1 MATLPKSRQ
10 TQTVFSH
17 SLSAGSTLNIDTQ
30 VSKPNVITSRH
41 RDDIVNAINQS
52 VKDKMVKDPNIVIDR
67 NPTTGEREY
76 DIDQAAFMG
85 TVEDTALG
93 ISEAYN
99 QVDALSNLCLTIDVI
114 ISSVLSPND
123 MTSTELIYANNSTLF
138 GDLAPVLT
146 QYIEDYFDNEYRIK
160 EKIEPWLR
168 KSLMMEG
175 ATPLVVI
182 PESSIDDAINS
193 NDYITQ
199 ESLKTDF
206 QANGTPI
213 NMGHLRTP
221 RYIKHGDKK
230 VSNTSNFSFE
240 SFSADADVS
249 YEGRV
254 GANIAAAAK
263 WNTHVSVTDNPNV
276 LKIPHINKKIRADRM
291 AKVYSKNTFGFES
304 LKRNKGMP
312 IDPYR
317 DRTFNSKQVVTL
329 RALADLDKETVGH
342 PVVFEFPTEAVIP
355 IYSPSDPSE
364 HVCYFVAVDS
374 NGNPIRISQNSDHYR
389 SVQRNFNSAVNG
401 SAASSLMA
409 TANTMGMTFEEGDMK
424 GADGMA
430 KIYSQVIEHDLRE
443 RLDSG
448 GFHGSDLKL
457 GKANE
462 LYRLMFVRAL
472 AQMDT
477 QLVFIPKELMTYIA
491 FDYKN
496 NGVGRSLLDKT
507 KVLGSL
513 RMVEMM
519 TSAIANTKSSID
531 HRVVNIQI
539 DGDDPDPMKRVNQ
552 FLHEFQR
559 ATRAAFPMGVNS
571 FSDISDYLQRAGTQ
585 VKVTGHEG
593 MPDMSMEVNNQRM
606 DYNHPDETYREKLDK
621 DHIMALGAPPE
632 SVRSAEDVEFA
643 ANIISGNAYFAKIS
657 RNRQEIFAPQ
667 VSDHIRKYTVNSRPL
682 ITGLTKII
690 SENRDKLTIKDK
702 AYSDAAFAEVFANN
716 IEVSLPKPDMA
727 QNAQQLEAF
736 EKYVAI
742 LEVALPAFVSEELF
756 SDINLG
762 EKIGPAMD
770 HIVSILKSYFMRRWL
785 TDNNVLPELFD
796 LINVTLD
803 ESDKFEFLLDHTKRL
818 DEIAPAVRKYMIQSI
833 ARGQYSDGV
842 IEKAEELTGAED
854 NEYGDAGGSSDYD
867 NGGEG
872 EGEEGDEE
880 GGDDDF
886 GDFGDEGGEEGD
898 DDGDDDFGDL

>member
-41 RDDIVNAINQS
+41 RDEIVNAINQS

-76 DIDQAAFMG
+76 DIDQAAFMS
-85 TVEDTALG
+85 TVEDTALS

-99 QVDALSNLCLTIDVI
+99 QVDALSNLGLTIDVI

-123 MTSTELIYANNSTLF
+123 MTSTELIYTNKSKLF
-138 GDLAPVLT
+138 GDLSPVLT
-146 QYIEDYFDNEYRIK
+146 QYIEDYFDNEYQIK
-160 EKIEPWLR
+160 DKIEPWLR

-182 PESSIDDAINS
+182 PESTIDDAINS

-199 ESLKTDF
+199 ESLSSDF
-206 QANGTPI
+206 DKDGAPI

-221 RYIKHGDKK
+221 RYIKNAGK
-230 VSNTSNFSFE
+230 SNAGVSNFSFE
-240 SFSADADVS
+240 SFSVDSDTS
-249 YEGRV
+249 YEGKI
-254 GANIAAAAK
+254 GAKVPAALK
-263 WNTHVSVTDNPNV
+263 WDTHASVTDNPNV

-291 AKVYSKNTFGFES
+291 AKVYNKNTFGFES
-304 LKRNKGMP
+304 LKRKSMQNT
-312 IDPYR
+312 DPYR
-317 DRTFNSKQVVTL
+317 ERTFHNRPVVTL
-329 RALADLDKETVGH
+329 RTLADLDKDTVGH

-355 IYSPSDPSE
+355 IYSPADPSE

-374 NGNPIRISQNSDHYR
+374 NGNPVRISQNSDHYR
-389 SVQRNFNSAVNG
+389 SVQRNFNNAVNG

-409 TANTMGMTFEEGDMK
+409 TATTMGMNIDEAELK
-424 GADGMA
+424 GADSMA
-430 KIYSQVIEHDLRE
+430 RIYSQVIEHDLRE

-491 FDYKN
+491 FDYKT

-531 HRVVNIQI
+531 HRVVNIQV
-539 DGDDPDPMKRVNQ
+539 DGDDPDPMKRVQQ

-559 ATRAAFPMGVNS
+559 ATRASFPMGVNS
-571 FSDISDYLQRAGTQ
+571 FSDISDYLQKAGTQ

-632 SVRSAEDVEFA
+632 SVRSAEDIEFA

-657 RNRQEIFAPQ
+657 RNRQEVFSPQ
-667 VSDHIRKYTVNSRPL
+667 VSDHIRKYTINSRPL

-690 SENRDKLTIKDK
+690 SENRDKLTITDNR
-702 AYSDAAFAEVFANN
+702 YSDAAFAEVFANN

-736 EKYVAI
+736 EKYVQI

-842 IEKAEELTGAED
+842 IEKAEEMTGAED
-854 NEYGDAGGSSDYD
+854 GDYGDAGGSSDYD
-867 NGGEG
+867 IGGEG
-872 EGEEGDEE
+872 EGEEGGE
-880 GGDDDF
+880 DDF
-886 GDFGDEGGEEGD
+886 GDFGDEGGEEGGED
-898 DDGDDDFGDL
+898 GEGDDDFGDL